1 MHERDLNNTVTPNP
15 KLAIDYCGIKMK
27 NPIIAASGT
36 FGNGPE
42 YAGYLDLSN
51 EIGAISVKGLTPKG
65 RHGNPGTRIAETPSG
80 VLNCIGL
87 ENPGAEHFVR
97 EILPELKKYD
107 VQILINTE
115 ADAGRIASYA
125 PYAIV
130 LATGGTPIKPS
141 SIPGSD
147 LEEEVTFKEVLCDE
161 KVLEGR
167 KVTVIGSG
175 ATGLETAEFLCARG
189 NEVTIVEMLDSIGQG
204 VYVQHYLDAMDKLSK
219 YDITYKPKTRLAE
232 IKKDAA
238 VLEHLEDGTFE
249 EYPSD
254 YVVLA
259 MGVRSVNPLEQA
271 CKEICDKVIVAGDA
285 KQVGRIEGAVRSGFE
300 AAYTL
305 Q

>member
-1 MHERDLNNTVTPNP
+1 M
-15 KLAIDYCGIKMK
+15 
-27 NPIIAASGT
+27 
-36 FGNGPE
+36 
-42 YAGYLDLSN
+42 
-51 EIGAISVKGLTPKG
+51 
-65 RHGNPGTRIAETPSG
+65 
-80 VLNCIGL
+80 
-87 ENPGAEHFVR
+87 
-97 EILPELKKYD
+97 
-107 VQILINTE
+107 
-115 ADAGRIASYA
+115 
-125 PYAIV
+125 
-130 LATGGTPIKPS
+130 
-141 SIPGSD
+141 
-147 LEEEVTFKEVLCDE
+147 
-161 KVLEGR
+161 
-167 KVTVIGSG
+167 
-175 ATGLETAEFLCARG
+175 
-189 NEVTIVEMLDSIGQG
+189 TIVEMLDSIGQG